1 MEQRIKYIK
10 GFDGL
15 RAVSILLVLVTHLGL
30 SDFIP
35 NTSFVMDRLWFIIS
49 GDTGVQMFF
58 TLSGFLIT
66 LILLKEKKDTG
77 SIKFGR
83 FYLKR
88 FLRLLPPLLIL
99 YPLVLIAMLNGWIIQ
114 SSTGLIYSVF
124 YIYNF
129 IPNYAYTSELGHTWS
144 LAVEEQFYF
153 TWPFVLAFIR
163 DRRVV
168 KAITII
174 VIILSAFLLFYIP
187 SFEMA
192 QEYRMNRWF
201 LPAIA
206 PIMIG
211 SLGAVVYSS
220 NKERVEEKLQSKWTV
235 LILCL
240 LLFISPLY
248 FPKVFL
254 ITVPIVQAFG
264 LSLLLLWIASNQNT
278 RFVALLNNRMLNYVG
293 KISYGLY
300 VYQGFFLGTGP
311 GGNIDVQLFPL
322 NIILVFAV
330 AILSYELIEKPVLR
344 LKNRI

>member
-1 MEQRIKYIK
+1 
-10 GFDGL
+10 
-15 RAVSILLVLVTHLGL
+15 
-30 SDFIP
+30 
-35 NTSFVMDRLWFIIS
+35 
-49 GDTGVQMFF
+49 
-58 TLSGFLIT
+58 
-66 LILLKEKKDTG
+66 
-77 SIKFGR
+77 
-83 FYLKR
+83 
-88 FLRLLPPLLIL
+88 
-99 YPLVLIAMLNGWIIQ
+99 
-114 SSTGLIYSVF
+114 
-124 YIYNF
+124 
-129 IPNYAYTSELGHTWS
+129 
-144 LAVEEQFYF
+144 
-153 TWPFVLAFIR
+153 
-163 DRRVV
+163 
-168 KAITII
+168 
-174 VIILSAFLLFYIP
+174 
-187 SFEMA
+187 
-192 QEYRMNRWF
+192 MNRWF

-254 ITVPIVQAFG
+254 ITVPIVQSFG

>member
-1 MEQRIKYIK
+1 LEQRIKYIK
-10 GFDGL
+10 GFDTL
-15 RAVSILLVLVTHLGL
+15 RAVSILLVLATHLGL
-30 SDFIP
+30 SDVIP
-35 NTSFVMDRLWFIIS
+35 NTPFVMERLWLIIS

-66 LILLKEKKDTG
+66 LILLREKKDTG

-83 FYLKR
+83 FYIKR
-88 FLRLLPPLLIL
+88 FLRLLPSLFIL
-99 YPLVLIAMLNGWIIQ
+99 YPLVILAMLNGWIVQ
-114 SSTGLIYSVF
+114 SSTGIFYSVF

-153 TWPFVLAFIR
+153 TWPFVLAFIG

-174 VIILSAFLLFYIP
+174 VIFLSATLLFFIP
-187 SFEMA
+187 EFEMA
-192 QEYRMNRWF
+192 QDYRMNRWF

-211 SLGAVVYSS
+211 SLGAIVYST
-220 NKERVEEKLQSKWTV
+220 NRKRVEEKLKSKKIV

-240 LLFISPLY
+240 LLFISPLF
-248 FPKVFL
+248 FPKML
-254 ITVPIVQAFG
+254 LMIAPIVQALG
-264 LSLLLLWIASNQNT
+264 LSLLLLWVAVNQNS
-278 RFVALLNNRMLNYVG
+278 RFVNTLNNRPMNYLG

-311 GGNIDVQLFPL
+311 GGNINVQLFPL
-322 NIILVFAV
+322 NIILVFSV
-330 AILSYELIEKPVLR
+330 AILSYELIEKPALR